1 MLGLVSVHD
10 LDFGMPILR
19 KSNKIHK
26 RIMMT
31 SFHSTLFIFV
41 LIGICAFFSISE
53 ISLAAARKLKL
64 EQLLSLGDTR
74 ASLVL
79 GLQCN
84 PGHFFTAVQ
93 IGINSVAIL
102 AGVIGDKAFEQEFTH
117 FFIRITNTETA
128 LTLGAIAS
136 FLSVTSLFIL
146 LADLIPKRIGMV
158 MPEQIAIRVVKPMR
172 WCVTAFMP
180 LIWVFNGLANLVF
193 FILHLPAARSDEVT
207 IEDIVALASAG
218 AQAGV
223 LAKGEHQLFEN
234 MLELEALTAPSIM
247 TARENIIW
255 LDRQDN
261 LDIIK
266 TKITATPHA
275 KYPVC
280 LGSVDRVIGYVDSKD
295 ILSHMLNGQEFLPRT
310 DGLIRNALIL
320 PDTLT
325 LTNILEHFKS
335 TREDFALIVNEYA
348 LIIGLITLNDVTGT
362 LMGDMVS
369 PQIEEQIIQRD
380 SNSWLVDGITTVGD
394 VMRVLGI
401 ESFPDDDYYETIA
414 GFMMYVLRKVP
425 RRTDFI
431 IHGGFKF
438 EVVDID
444 NYKIDQLLVTRV
456 QNEEN
461 EQDGTQ
467 S

>member
-1 MLGLVSVHD
+1 
-10 LDFGMPILR
+10 
-19 KSNKIHK
+19 
-26 RIMMT
+26 MT
-31 SFHSTLFIFV
+31 SFQSILLLCS
-41 LIGICAFFSISE
+41 LIAISAFFSISE

-64 EQLLSLGDTR
+64 EQLLSHGDLR
-74 ASLVL
+74 AGLVL
-79 GLQCN
+79 DLQAQ

-102 AGVIGDKAFEQEFTH
+102 AGAIGDLAFEQPFTKL
-117 FFIRITNTETA
+117 FLPFTSIANAT
-128 LTLGAIAS
+128 TLGAVTS
-136 FLSVTSLFIL
+136 FLLVTSLFIL
-146 LADLIPKRIGMV
+146 IADLIPKRIGMV
-158 MPEQIAIRVVKPMR
+158 VPEQIAVVVVKPIR
-172 WCVTAFMP
+172 LCISALKP
-180 LIWVFNGLANLVF
+180 LIWVFNGLANMVF
-193 FILHLPAARSDEVT
+193 FLLHLPAARADAVT

-234 MLELEALTAPSIM
+234 MLELEALTAPSTM

-261 LDIIK
+261 LESIKAKII
-266 TKITATPHA
+266 ANPHA

-280 LGSVDRVIGYVDSKD
+280 IGSVDRVIGYVDSKD
-295 ILSHMLNGQEFLPRT
+295 ILSHILNGEDFLPRT
-310 DGLIRNALIL
+310 DNLLRNALIL
-320 PDTLT
+320 PDSLT
-325 LTNILEHFKS
+325 LANILEHFKS
-335 TREDFALIVNEYA
+335 TREDFALIINEYA
-348 LIIGLITLNDVTGT
+348 LIIGLITLNDVTST

-369 PQIEEQIIQRD
+369 PQIEEQIVQRD
-380 SNSWLVDGITTVGD
+380 ADSWLVDGVTTVGD

-414 GFMMYVLRKVP
+414 GFMMYILRKVP

-431 IHGGFKF
+431 VHGGFKF

-456 QNEEN
+456 KQP
-461 EQDGTQ
+461 

>member
-1 MLGLVSVHD
+1 M
-10 LDFGMPILR
+10 
-19 KSNKIHK
+19 N
-26 RIMMT
+26 
-31 SFHSTLFIFV
+31 SFQSTLLLCS
-41 LIGICAFFSISE
+41 LIAISAFFSISE

-64 EQLLSLGDTR
+64 EQLLGNGDLR
-74 ASLVL
+74 AGLVMD
-79 GLQCN
+79 LQAH

-102 AGVIGDKAFEQEFTH
+102 AGAIGDQAFELPFSKLFLPFTSAD
-117 FFIRITNTETA
+117 TA
-128 LTLGAIAS
+128 SMLGAVTS
-136 FLSVTSLFIL
+136 FLLVTSLFIL
-146 LADLIPKRIGMV
+146 VADLIPKRIGMV
-158 MPEQIAIRVVKPMR
+158 VPEQIALVVVKPIR
-172 WCVTAFMP
+172 FCIGALKPF
-180 LIWVFNGLANLVF
+180 IWVFNGLANLVF
-193 FILHLPAARSDEVT
+193 FLLHLPAARSDAVT

-234 MLELEALTAPSIM
+234 MLELEALTAPSTM
-247 TARENIIW
+247 TARENIVW

-261 LDIIK
+261 LESIKAKII
-266 TKITATPHA
+266 ANPHA

-280 LGSVDRVIGYVDSKD
+280 IGSVDRVVGYVDSKD
-295 ILSHMLNGQEFLPRT
+295 ILSHILNGEDFLPRT
-310 DGLIRNALIL
+310 DNLLRNALIL
-320 PDTLT
+320 PDSLT
-325 LTNILEHFKS
+325 LANILEHFKS
-335 TREDFALIVNEYA
+335 TREDFALIINEYA
-348 LIIGLITLNDVTGT
+348 LIIGLITLNDVTAT

-369 PQIEEQIIQRD
+369 PQVEEQIVQRD
-380 SNSWLVDGITTVGD
+380 ADSWLVDGVTTVGD

-414 GFMMYVLRKVP
+414 GFMMYILRKVP

-456 QNEEN
+456 KE
-461 EQDGTQ
+461 
-467 S
+467 

>member
-1 MLGLVSVHD
+1 MS
-10 LDFGMPILR
+10 
-19 KSNKIHK
+19 
-26 RIMMT
+26 
-31 SFHSTLFIFV
+31 SFQSTLLIV
-41 LIGICAFFSISE
+41 MLIGICAFFSISE

-64 EQLLSLGDTR
+64 EQLLGNGDLR
-74 ASLVL
+74 AGLVL
-79 GLQCN
+79 GLQSR

-102 AGVIGDKAFEQEFTH
+102 AGVVGDMAFEQPFSH
-117 FFIRITNTETA
+117 LFLYITDLEHA
-128 LTLGAIAS
+128 KILGAVAS
-136 FLSVTSLFIL
+136 FLLVTSLFIL

-158 MPEQIAIRVVKPMR
+158 MPEEIALRVVKPIQF
-172 WCVTAFMP
+172 CVQLLKPFV
-180 LIWVFNGLANLVF
+180 WVFNGLANLAF
-193 FILHLPAARSDEVT
+193 SLLGLPAARVDEVT

-234 MLELEALTAPSIM
+234 MLELEALTAPSTM
-247 TARENIIW
+247 TARENIVW
-255 LDRQDN
+255 LDRQDS
-261 LDIIK
+261 LDSIK
-266 TKITATPHA
+266 AKITTHPHA

-280 LGSVDRVIGYVDSKD
+280 LGSIDRVIGYVDSKD
-295 ILSHMLNGQEFLPRT
+295 ILSHILNGEEFSPRIDSLLRT
-310 DGLIRNALIL
+310 ALIL
-320 PDTLT
+320 PETLT
-325 LTNILEHFKS
+325 LANILEHFKT
-335 TREDFALIVNEYA
+335 TREDFALILNEYA

-369 PQIEEQIIQRD
+369 PQIEEQIVQRD
-380 SNSWLVDGITTVGD
+380 TDSWLVDGVTTIGD

-401 ESFPDDDYYETIA
+401 ESFPDDGYYETIA

-438 EVVDID
+438 EAVDID

-456 QNEEN
+456 KE
-461 EQDGTQ
+461 
-467 S
+467 